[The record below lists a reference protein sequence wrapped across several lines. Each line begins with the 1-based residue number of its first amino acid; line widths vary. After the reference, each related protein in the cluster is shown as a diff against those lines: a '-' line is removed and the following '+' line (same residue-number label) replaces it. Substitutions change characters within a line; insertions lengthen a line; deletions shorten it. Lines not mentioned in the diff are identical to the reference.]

1 MSFNINYRNRVSPTK
16 LASGQSAMKVDAAQR
31 SGVPSGILVRR
42 SEDSADELGWT
53 TVESFV
59 GSRITLGDEYGV
71 WTDKNDKIV
80 VQDGETVAVP
90 DGVMKENEITELRDI
105 VGRTDANGGLTAGFN
120 FASSPTNKDIFYI
133 VESRTYPE
141 R

>member
-1 MSFNINYRNRVSPTK
+1 MSFSINYRNRVSPTK
-16 LASGQSAMKVDAAQR
+16 LANGQSAMKVDAAR
-31 SGVPSGILVRR
+31 HSEVPSGILVRR
-42 SEDSADELGWT
+42 SEESTEELGWT

-59 GSRITLGDEYGV
+59 GSRITLSDEYAV

-80 VQDGETVAVP
+80 LEDGEPVTVP
-90 DGVMKENEITELRDI
+90 DGVMAENEITELRDI
-105 VGRTDANGGLTAGFN
+105 VGHRDSNGGLTSGFSY
-120 FASSPTNKDIFYI
+120 ASSPGQDDVFYI